1 MAPTVTSN
9 NVTTQVWAAGL
20 LTALKVPVTQNNI
33 NNIKT
38 WIHQEQSGGSWTSS
52 VYNPLGLTRNGVV
65 TPYAS
70 VEQGIQ
76 ATAQNLQASP
86 QIISALKQNA
96 PAPVFASTVINSTW
110 SSRFY
115 KGIGLTNW
123 LSKGPLDASAT
134 INAGPGNE
142 VSRIIGDLGLPG
154 GGVVQNIS
162 STLSGTAG
170 GVVSTAAAT
179 GKLLGNLT
187 SAAFWKRVGIFSG
200 GAIMFGIGLT
210 IYISTTEPGKQALKV
225 IPEALAV

>member
-86 QIISALKQNA
+86 QIIAALKQNA

-200 GAIMFGIGLT
+200 GAIL
-210 IYISTTEPGKQALKV
+210 